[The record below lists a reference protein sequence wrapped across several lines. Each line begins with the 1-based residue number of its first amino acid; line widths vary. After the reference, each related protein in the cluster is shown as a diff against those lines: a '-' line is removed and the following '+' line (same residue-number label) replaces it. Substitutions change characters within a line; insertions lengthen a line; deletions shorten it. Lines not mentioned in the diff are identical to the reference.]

1 MKINYEKKFL
11 KDLESLDKEISIRLK
26 SLIIQINQIKNFSE
40 IKNIK
45 KLVWYDNYYR
55 IKLWDYRLW
64 LKFENQELYF
74 IRFKHRKDIYKIFP

>member
-26 SLIIQINQIKNFSE
+26 SLIIQINQIKDFSE